1 MITQQLSRLGVLGL
15 LVGTFA
21 TVACSGILQSG
32 DRGRDGGAAP
42 PPSTAAGGE
51 LRLGGAEPPTL
62 DPALAGDTSSATY
75 IVEIFGG
82 LVKLNDKLQVVPDI
96 AKSWE
101 VSSDGKTYGF
111 QLREGVKFHDG
122 KPVKAGDFKYS
133 FERVANPK
141 TQSRVTDYLKDIA
154 GVHEMLDGKAN
165 AISGVTVKD
174 DQTLQITT
182 DQPKAYFL
190 AKLTYPTAYVVDKDN
205 VESGRGWFEKPN
217 GTGPF
222 KLSTWRKGERIVLER
237 NDLFYDGPAK
247 LGRVNFLLTGAG
259 MTMYENNE
267 VDISGVGL
275 IDMDRV
281 LDKNN
286 PLNKELITGNSLDVF
301 YIGFNVKLPP
311 FDDAKVR
318 QAFNHAVDKKKINE
332 VVLRNLYI
340 PAKGILPPGMP
351 GYNQNLKGLDYD
363 PAKAKQL
370 LAESKYRNAA
380 GLGRITLSTA
390 GTAAALPPT
399 TDAVIQMW
407 KDNLG
412 VEVEIQQAEW
422 ATFLQDLHRKRYQVF
437 DIGWIADYP
446 DPENFVDLLFH
457 SKSEQNNPQYSNSQV
472 DSLLEKARGEREP
485 SARLKIYEQVE
496 QTLVDEAP
504 WLPLWHSK
512 SYVLVKG
519 YVKNYKVPP
528 MIIPYLK
535 DVEITGR

>member
-1 MITQQLSRLGVLGL
+1 MIMRELGRLGALGL
-15 LVGTFA
+15 LGGTLA
-21 TVACSGILQSG
+21 TVACSGILHSG
-32 DRGRDGGAAP
+32 DRGRDGAAP
-42 PPSTAAGGE
+42 PASTAAGGE
-51 LRLGGAEPPTL
+51 LRLGGSEPPTL
-62 DPALAGDTSSATY
+62 APALAGDTSSATY

-101 VSSDGKTYGF
+101 VSSDGKTYAF

-301 YIGFNVKLPP
+301 YIGFNVKMPP
-311 FDDAKVR
+311 FDDVKVR
-318 QAFNHAVDKKKINE
+318 QAFNHAVDKKRIND
-332 VVLRNLYI
+332 VVQRNRHI
-340 PAKGILPPGMP
+340 VAKGILPPGMP
-351 GYNQNLKGLDYD
+351 GYNQNLKGLDFD
-363 PAKAKQL
+363 AAKAKQL
-370 LAESKYRNAA
+370 LAESKYKSVA
-380 GLGRITLSTA
+380 GLGRVTLSTA
-390 GTAAALPPT
+390 GSTAAVQPAT
-399 TDAVIQMW
+399 EAVIQMW

-437 DIGWIADYP
+437 DVGWIADYP

-457 SKSEQNNPQYSNSQV
+457 SKSEQNNPQYSNPQV
-472 DSLLEKARGEREP
+472 DSLLEKARGERDP

-512 SYVLVKG
+512 SYVLVKS
-519 YVKNYKVPP
+519 YVKNFKVPP

-535 DVEITGR
+535 DVEIAGR